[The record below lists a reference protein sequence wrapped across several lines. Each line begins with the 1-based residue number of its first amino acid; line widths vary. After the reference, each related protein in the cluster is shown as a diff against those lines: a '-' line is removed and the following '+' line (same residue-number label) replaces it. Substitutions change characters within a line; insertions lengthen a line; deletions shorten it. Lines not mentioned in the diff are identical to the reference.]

1 MELPVFLQNHLSLWI
16 VIPIIFCVS
25 FLSLT
30 LAKRI
35 LFRAIKRLASK
46 TTTQIDDIIIASAN
60 LPLTFLALV
69 LSAGMVQPFFPF
81 DEDSKM
87 LMYYNLG
94 FKGALILTMI
104 IFADQLC
111 DGFVRFYATRIEI
124 LRSSAILVR
133 GGARL
138 AIAGIGFLIIL
149 DSFGVSITPIIASL
163 GLGSLAIAL
172 AVKSTLE
179 NFVCGMQLVADQPI
193 MVGHFVKVES
203 GEEGYVEKIGWRST
217 WIKLPTNNIVIIPNS
232 SLVNSKIT
240 NFHYP
245 TKAIIVKV
253 EVGVHYNSDLERVEK
268 IAKEVANEVM
278 KKVPAGV
285 PSFESKVIYHTFD
298 ASSINFTVVME
309 ADQFDQGGLIKHEFI
324 KRLHKRFN
332 QEGIVMPYPIRAI
345 NYEQEKAFERK
356 EENVRFK

>member
-1 MELPVFLQNHLSLWI
+1 MELPVFLQNNLSLWI

-25 FLSLT
+25 FLTLT

-35 LFRAIKRLASK
+35 LFRAIKRLAGK

-81 DEDSKM
+81 AEDSKI

-111 DGFVRFYATRIEI
+111 DGFVKFYATRIEI

-138 AIAGIGFLIIL
+138 TIAGIGFLIIL

-179 NFVCGMQLVADQPI
+179 NFVCGMQLVTDQPI
-193 MVGHFVKVES
+193 MVGHFVKLES

-240 NFHYP
+240 NYWYP
-245 TKAIIVKV
+245 EKALVVKV
-253 EVGVHYNSDLERVEK
+253 EVGVHYNSDLERVER
-268 IAKEVANEVM
+268 IALEVANEVM
-278 KKVPAGV
+278 KKVPGGV
-285 PSFESKVIYHTFD
+285 PSFESKLRFHTYD
-298 ASSINFTVVME
+298 ASSINFSVILQAQE
-309 ADQFDQGGLIKHEFI
+309 FDYSTFVRHEFI

-332 QEGIVMPYPIRAI
+332 QEGIVIPYPIRAI
-345 NYEQEKAFERK
+345 NYEQEKAFAQK
-356 EENVRFK
+356 GA

>member
-16 VIPIIFCVS
+16 IIPGVFCVS
-25 FLSLT
+25 FLILT

-46 TTTQIDDIIIASAN
+46 TTTPIDDIIIASAN

-69 LSAGMVQPFFPF
+69 LSAGVVQPFLPF
-81 DEDSKM
+81 DEDSKI

-94 FKGALILTMI
+94 FKGALILTII
-104 IFADQLC
+104 IFVDQLC
-111 DGFVRFYATRIEI
+111 DGLVKFYATRIEI
-124 LRSSAILVR
+124 LKSSAILVR

-138 AIAGIGFLIIL
+138 VIAGIGFLIIL

-179 NFVCGMQLVADQPI
+179 NFVCGMQLVTDQPI
-193 MVGHFVKVES
+193 MVGHFVKLES
-203 GEEGYVEKIGWRST
+203 GEEGTVEKIGWRST
-217 WIKLPTNNIVIIPNS
+217 WIKLPANNIVIIPNS

-240 NFHYP
+240 NYWYP
-245 TKAIIVKV
+245 EKSLIVKA
-253 EVGVHYNSDLERVEK
+253 ECGVHYNSDLEKVEK
-268 IAKEVANEVM
+268 VTLEVADEVM
-278 KKVPAGV
+278 KKVPGGV
-285 PSFESKVIYHTFD
+285 PSFESKLRYHTFD
-298 ASSINFTVVME
+298 ASSINFSVVMQAQE
-309 ADQFDQGGLIKHEFI
+309 FDHGHFVKHEFI

-332 QEGIVMPYPIRAI
+332 QEGIVIPYPIRAI

-356 EENVRFK
+356 SI